1 VRVIDGDTIVV
12 RMPDGR
18 TEKVRYLGVD
28 TPETVHPEKPVE
40 TMGEEAAAF
49 NRALV
54 EAGPLRLE
62 LDVQER
68 DQYSRLLAY
77 VWAGD
82 VFVNLELVREGY
94 AYVYTIPPNVRY
106 AKEFVQAQ
114 REARKE
120 RRGLWAS
127 D

>member
-1 VRVIDGDTIVV
+1 MSLVRVIDGDTIVV
-12 RMPDGR
+12 RMPDGH

-40 TMGEEAAAF
+40 PMGEEAAAF

-68 DQYSRLLAY
+68 DQY
-77 VWAGD
+77 G
-82 VFVNLELVREGY
+82 
-94 AYVYTIPPNVRY
+94 
-106 AKEFVQAQ
+106 
-114 REARKE
+114 
-120 RRGLWAS
+120 
-127 D
+127 